1 MSQQSTDTVLMIRPV
16 QFKLN
21 EQTSINNY
29 YQKHIDGLSALE
41 IQQKA
46 LKEFDDF
53 VKKLESY
60 GIQVIV
66 VDDTESPETPDSI
79 FPNNW
84 ISFHDDGRVGIYPMY
99 AENRR
104 QERRSDII
112 EKIRRTHKVN
122 ALVDFTEFEDSNQF
136 LEGTGSM
143 ILDRASKIAY
153 AALSERTNIKPLNDF
168 CKTFDYQAVTFIANQ
183 TVGNKRLPIY
193 HTNVMMCIADEFA
206 ILCADSIDDPTER
219 KRLIDKIES
228 TGKEIFYITEE
239 QKISFAGNM
248 LQVRSIDNTPHLV
261 MSEAAFTCLTNEQKQ
276 NIEQYCSI
284 ISSPLYTIETLGGG
298 SARCMMAEIFLP
310 KR

>member
-1 MSQQSTDTVLMIRPV
+1 MSQQSTDTILMIRPV

-29 YQKHIDGLSALE
+29 YQKHIEGLSAEE

-53 VKKLESY
+53 VEKLESN
-60 GIQVIV
+60 GIQVLV

-112 EKIRRTHKVN
+112 EKIRKTHKVN
-122 ALVDFTEFEDSNQF
+122 ALVDFTQFEDSNQF

-143 ILDRASKIAY
+143 ILDRANKITY
-153 AALSERTNIKPLNDF
+153 AALSERTNINPLKDF
-168 CKTFDYQAVTFIANQ
+168 CQTFDYEAVTFVANQ
-183 TVGNKRLPIY
+183 TVGDNRMPIY
-193 HTNVMMCIADEFA
+193 HTNVMMCIADDFA
-206 ILCADSIDDPTER
+206 ILCAESIDDSTER
-219 KRLIDKIES
+219 ERVIDKIES
-228 TGKEIFYITEE
+228 TGKEIIYISEK
-239 QKISFAGNM
+239 QKMNFVCRSF
-248 LQVRSIDNTPHLV
+248 
-261 MSEAAFTCLTNEQKQ
+261 
-276 NIEQYCSI
+276 
-284 ISSPLYTIETLGGG
+284 
-298 SARCMMAEIFLP
+298 
-310 KR
+310 